1 MLKEGSLTGVRVLDL
16 SRMLPGPYCSMILAD
31 HGADVIAIERKET
44 QNDGLFFNSLYR
56 NKRHMTLDLKS
67 KEGVQIFYNLA
78 KKADIIIEG
87 FRPGV
92 VERLGIDYEVMKEK
106 NPNIIYCS
114 ISGYGQSGGRRDY
127 PGHDVNY
134 LSTAGVLG
142 LIGEKNK
149 PSVIP
154 GVQIADIAGGS
165 MNAVIGILLALHARD
180 HIGKGQYIDI
190 SMTDGVLGMLTLT
203 NHFSEMTSKLP
214 EASNGLLSHR
224 YACYNTYETKDGR
237 YVCLGA
243 VENKFWK
250 KLCEH
255 FNRSDLVE
263 LQYDEE
269 RRNELIQIFKD
280 LFLTKK
286 YEDWLVELELLEV
299 CFSGIKN
306 MSEVVADQTFRDREM
321 IVDYVDERGENK
333 KSFGIP
339 VKLSETPGSIRVN
352 PASFSGDTESILLE
366 LGYTKKNIGEL
377 VSTGI
382 V

>member
-1 MLKEGSLTGVRVLDL
+1 MQNKGSLIGIKVLDL

-67 KEGVQIFYNLA
+67 KEGVEIFYTLA
-78 KKADIIIEG
+78 KNADIVIEG

-92 VERLGIDYEVMKEK
+92 VERLGINYEVMKRK

-114 ISGYGQSGGRRDY
+114 ISGYGQSGGRQEQ

-134 LSTAGVLG
+134 MSTAGVLG
-142 LIGEKNK
+142 LIGEKKK

-154 GVQIADIAGGS
+154 GIQIADIAGGS
-165 MNAVIGILLALHARD
+165 MNGVIGILLALHARD
-180 HIGKGQYIDI
+180 TIGKGQYIDI
-190 SMTDGVLGMLTLT
+190 SMTDGVLGLLTLT
-203 NHFSEMTSKLP
+203 NHFLEMNGTLP
-214 EASNGLLSHR
+214 EAGNGLLSHR

-255 FNRSDLVE
+255 FDRSDLVD

-269 RRNELIQIFKD
+269 RKNEVIKIFQEF
-280 LFLTKK
+280 FLTKN
-286 YEDWLVELELLEV
+286 YEEWLLELEPLEV

-306 MSEVVADQTFRDREM
+306 ISEVAADQTFKNREM
-321 IVDYVDERGENK
+321 IVDYVDEDGVNR

-339 VKLSETPGSIRVN
+339 VKLSETPGSIREN
-352 PASFSGDTESILLE
+352 PADFGRDTESILLE
-366 LGYTKKNIGEL
+366 LGYTKNYIDQL
-377 VSTGI
+377 LSTG
-382 V
+382 VV

>member
-1 MLKEGSLTGVRVLDL
+1 MLNPGSLIGIKVLDL

-44 QNDGLFFNSLYR
+44 QNEGLFFNSLYR

-67 KEGVQIFYNLA
+67 KEGVEIFYNLA

-106 NPNIIYCS
+106 NPKIIYCS
-114 ISGYGQSGGRRDY
+114 ISGYGQSGDRRDY

-134 LSTAGVLG
+134 ISTAGLLG
-142 LIGEKNK
+142 LIGEKKK

-154 GVQIADIAGGS
+154 GIQIADIAGGS

-180 HIGKGQYIDI
+180 SIGKGQYIDI

-203 NHFSEMTSKLP
+203 NHFSEITSKSP

-255 FNRSDLVE
+255 FDRSDLIA
-263 LQYDEE
+263 LQYDEARKDE
-269 RRNELIQIFKD
+269 IIYIFRD
-280 LFLTKK
+280 FFLTKN
-286 YEDWLVELELLEV
+286 YEEWLLELEPLEV

-306 MSEVVADQTFRDREM
+306 ISEVAADQTFKDREM
-321 IVDYVDERGENK
+321 IVDYVDEHGVKK

-339 VKLSETPGSIRVN
+339 VKLSETPGSIRAN
-352 PASFSGDTESILLE
+352 PAAFGSDTESILVE
-366 LGYTKKNIGEL
+366 LGYTKNNIGKL
-377 VSTGI
+377 LSTG
-382 V
+382 VV

>member
-1 MLKEGSLTGVRVLDL
+1 MQNLGSLMGIKVLDL

-31 HGADVIAIERKET
+31 HGADVIAIERKKT

-92 VERLGIDYEVMKEK
+92 VERLGIDYEVIKEK
-106 NPNIIYCS
+106 NPKIIYCS
-114 ISGYGQSGGRRDY
+114 ISGYGQSGSRRDY

-134 LSTAGVLG
+134 ISTAGVLG
-142 LIGEKNK
+142 LIGEKMK

-154 GVQIADIAGGS
+154 GIQIADIAGGS

-180 HIGKGQYIDI
+180 RIGKGQYIDI
-190 SMTDGVLGMLTLT
+190 SMTDGILGMLTLT
-203 NHFSEMTSKLP
+203 NHFSEMTNKLP

-224 YACYNTYETKDGR
+224 YACYNTYETKNGR

-250 KLCEH
+250 KLCAH
-255 FNRSDLVE
+255 FDRSDLAE

-269 RRNELIQIFKD
+269 RKDELIQIFRD
-280 LFLTKK
+280 LFLTKT
-286 YEDWLVELELLEV
+286 YEEWLVELEPLKV

-306 MSEVVADQTFRDREM
+306 ISEVVADQTFKDRDM
-321 IVDYVDERGENK
+321 IVDYTDERGINK

-339 VKLSETPGSIRVN
+339 VKLSETPGSIRTN
-352 PASFSGDTESILLE
+352 PVSFSGDTESILLE
-366 LGYTKKNIGEL
+366 LGYSEKEIGEL
-377 VSTGI
+377 LSTD
-382 V
+382 VV

>member
-1 MLKEGSLTGVRVLDL
+1 MLNQGSLKGIKVLDL

-44 QNDGLFFNSLYR
+44 QNDGLFFNALYR

-67 KEGVQIFYNLA
+67 KEGVEIFYNLA

-92 VERLGIDYEVMKEK
+92 VERLGIDYEAMKGI

-114 ISGYGQSGGRRDY
+114 ISGYGQSGGRRDS

-134 LSTAGVLG
+134 ISVAGVLG
-142 LIGEKNK
+142 LIGEKKK

-154 GVQIADIAGGS
+154 GIQIADVAGGS
-165 MNAVIGILLALHARD
+165 MNAVIGILLALHTRD

-190 SMTDGVLGMLTLT
+190 SMTDGVLGMLTLA
-203 NHFSEMTSKLP
+203 NHFSEMTSKSP

-255 FNRSDLVE
+255 LDRSDLVE

-269 RRNELIQIFKD
+269 RRNELIHSFRD
-280 LFLTKK
+280 LFLTKT
-286 YEDWLVELELLEV
+286 YEEWLVELEPLEV

-306 MSEVVADQTFRDREM
+306 MSEVVADQTFIDREM
-321 IVDYVDERGENK
+321 IVDYVDDHGKNK

-352 PASFSGDTESILLE
+352 PASFSGDTESILSE
-366 LGYTKKNIGEL
+366 LGYTKKNIGKL

>member
-1 MLKEGSLTGVRVLDL
+1 MLNKGSLTGIRVLDL

-67 KEGVQIFYNLA
+67 KEGVEIFYNLA

-92 VERLGIDYEVMKEK
+92 VERLGIDFEVMKGK

-114 ISGYGQSGGRRDY
+114 ISGYGQSGGRREH

-134 LSTAGVLG
+134 ISTAGVLG
-142 LIGEKNK
+142 LIGEKKK
-149 PSVIP
+149 PSAIP
-154 GVQIADIAGGS
+154 GIQIADIAGGS

-180 HIGKGQYIDI
+180 RIGKGQYIDI

-203 NHFSEMTSKLP
+203 NHFSEMSGKLP

-250 KLCEH
+250 KFCEH
-255 FNRSDLVE
+255 FDRSDLVD

-269 RRNELIQIFKD
+269 SKDEVINTCRD
-280 LFLTKK
+280 LFLTKT
-286 YEDWLVELELLEV
+286 YEEWLIELEPLGI

-306 MSEVVADQTFRDREM
+306 ISEVVADQTFKDREM
-321 IVDYVDERGENK
+321 IVDYVDEHGENK

-339 VKLSETPGSIRVN
+339 VKLSETPGSIREN
-352 PASFSGDTESILLE
+352 PAAFGGDTERILLE
-366 LGYTKKNIGEL
+366 LGYTKNNIATL
-377 VSTGI
+377 LSTGI